1 VKLDL
6 NLLQVFDAVYTA
18 GGITPAARKLGLTQ
32 PAVSNAL
39 KRLREHLGD
48 PLFERSGNDFVATP
62 EAHRL
67 APIIHD
73 ALTSIERSMSVSEGF
88 DPAQS
93 DRMFSMIVP
102 DAIEP
107 MILNDLLQHT
117 LTQSPGIQF
126 DVQSLHGSDFNQS
139 LLSKQVDLG
148 FFVLPSQDD
157 QLNSAYLLDDEACI
171 AVRADHPVYG
181 ERDSF
186 TLEDMGKV
194 GLVSV
199 VAEIRALTHLE
210 HELRASNV
218 QRRIISTVTR
228 MWSIPFIV
236 ARTDLAG
243 AMSRRMAESVADDLK
258 LKLFKPPINRP
269 IHQWYM
275 IWHKDNDDDP
285 AHEWLREQALMVF
298 RQLRESTPD
307 WPNHPPAETTA
318 HG

>member
-1 VKLDL
+1 MKLDL

-18 GGITPAARKLGLTQ
+18 GGITAAAEKLRLTQ
-32 PAVSNAL
+32 PAISNAL
-39 KRLREHLGD
+39 KRLREHLDD
-48 PLFERSGNDFVATP
+48 PLFERVGKQFVPTP
-62 EAHRL
+62 EADRL
-67 APIIHD
+67 APIIHE
-73 ALTSIERSMSVSEGF
+73 ALTSIERGISTSDGF
-88 DPAQS
+88 DPVQS
-93 DRMFSMIVP
+93 DRLFSMIVP

-107 MILNDLLQHT
+107 MIFNDLLQHT
-117 LTQSPGIQF
+117 LALSPGIQF
-126 DVQSLHGSDFNQS
+126 DVQPLHGSDFNQS

-171 AVRADHPVYG
+171 AVRADHPIYG
-181 ERDSF
+181 NRTEF
-186 TLEDMGKV
+186 TLDDMGKV

-199 VAEIRALTHLE
+199 VPEIRALTHLE

-218 QRRIISTVTR
+218 KRRIISTVTR

-243 AMSRRMAESVADDLK
+243 AMSRRMAESVAEDLN

-269 IHQWYM
+269 THQWYM

-285 AHEWLREQALMVF
+285 AHQWLRNEVLGIFAVLKAADQVM
-298 RQLRESTPD
+298 S
-307 WPNHPPAETTA
+307 
-318 HG
+318 

>member
-1 VKLDL
+1 MKLDL

-18 GGITPAARKLGLTQ
+18 GGITPAARELGLTQ

-48 PLFERSGNDFVATP
+48 PLFERSGNAFVATP

-73 ALTSIERSMSVSEGF
+73 ALTSIERSMSVSGEF

-107 MILNDLLQHT
+107 MVLDDLLQHT

-126 DVQSLHGSDFNQS
+126 DVLPFHGTDPIQS
-139 LLSKQVDLG
+139 LLSKQVDLA
-148 FFVLPSQDD
+148 FSVLPSQEE

-181 ERDSF
+181 SRDTFS
-186 TLEDMGKV
+186 LEDMGKV

-210 HELRASNV
+210 HEMRASNV
-218 QRRIISTVTR
+218 KRRIISTVTR

-285 AHEWLREQALMVF
+285 AHVWLREQVLLIF

-307 WPNHPPAETTA
+307 WPVYPPVERASRA
-318 HG
+318 